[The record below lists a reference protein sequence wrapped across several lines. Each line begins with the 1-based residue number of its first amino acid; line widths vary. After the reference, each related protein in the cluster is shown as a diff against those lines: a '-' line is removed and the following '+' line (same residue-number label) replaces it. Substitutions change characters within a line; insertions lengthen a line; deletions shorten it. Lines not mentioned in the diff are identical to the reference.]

1 MQKSWHLSWMFF
13 FISYHNLSVGR
24 KEDEEIFRVVRSGGV
39 RPVACGH
46 GSCRR
51 GEEGSPGT
59 GSPGGPGR
67 PRAGGGREG
76 SPGGTG
82 SPDEGG
88 ADEEG
93 SGQEGQAEGR
103 HGHDRGIGC
112 GGGHLLGEGEEGN
125 RAAEGRREGEAGRVQ
140 VG

>member
-1 MQKSWHLSWMFF
+1 MPLLLRKFMQKSWHLSWMFF
-13 FISYHNLSVGR
+13 FISYHKLSVGR

-51 GEEGSPGT
+51 GEEGSPGPGGT
-59 GSPGGPGR
+59 GSPGE
-67 PRAGGGREG
+67 GGACEG

-93 SGQEGQAEGR
+93 NGQEGQ
-103 HGHDRGIGC
+103 
-112 GGGHLLGEGEEGN
+112 
-125 RAAEGRREGEAGRVQ
+125 AEGRREGEAGRVQ
-140 VG
+140 GG

>member
-59 GSPGGPGR
+59 GSPGG
-67 PRAGGGREG
+67 
-76 SPGGTG
+76 TG

-112 GGGHLLGEGEEGN
+112 GGGDLLGEKEKKK
-125 RAAEGRREGEAGRVQ
+125 
-140 VG
+140 